1 MIYARKITRKK
12 EVRTLTTTLISADS
26 TTNPALLTWLFEQIK
41 IIPDDRF
48 PFLPTR
54 FPPAHTAFAVA
65 DTFHNN
71 ALLLHQLTMI
81 PLFYNRSFI
90 KYQNTIREL
99 RRKQSVRNK
108 QNRPLRRCQRLHDIP
123 VDFPFRQ
130 RVQRAR
136 RFIQNYERIPV
147 RNNPR
152 QHQLLAFPTDSTSPS
167 SANSRKSTDPGF

>member
-1 MIYARKITRKK
+1 
-12 EVRTLTTTLISADS
+12 
-26 TTNPALLTWLFEQIK
+26 
-41 IIPDDRF
+41 
-48 PFLPTR
+48 
-54 FPPAHTAFAVA
+54 
-65 DTFHNN
+65 
-71 ALLLHQLTMI
+71 MI

-152 QHQLLAFPTDSTSPS
+152 QHQLLAFPTGQHQSVIRKFPGNRLIQVSDFFAYFQLVYRILNFFLRQFFPSPDIIPDRH
-167 SANSRKSTDPGF
+167 RKQMKILMDYPEKLCQICFCILTDLGSV